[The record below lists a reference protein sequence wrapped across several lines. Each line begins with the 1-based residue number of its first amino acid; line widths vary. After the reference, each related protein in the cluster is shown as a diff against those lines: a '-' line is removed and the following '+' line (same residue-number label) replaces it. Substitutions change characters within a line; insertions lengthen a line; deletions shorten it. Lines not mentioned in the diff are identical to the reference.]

1 MDGVDGLSP
10 QERLVLAEI
19 ELELR
24 HSGERLA
31 SRLNEF
37 NERAAEGGPRRF
49 GDHVSRGEVAV
60 VAAMVLILTGIL
72 TLVIVTCGK

>member
-1 MDGVDGLSP
+1 MDGLSP
-10 QERLVLAEI
+10 RERLMLAAI

-24 HSGERLA
+24 QSGERLA

-37 NERAAEGGPRRF
+37 NERAEREGPDRF
-49 GDHVSRGEVAV
+49 ADHVSRAEVAA
-60 VAAMVLILTGIL
+60 VAAMVLILTGIM